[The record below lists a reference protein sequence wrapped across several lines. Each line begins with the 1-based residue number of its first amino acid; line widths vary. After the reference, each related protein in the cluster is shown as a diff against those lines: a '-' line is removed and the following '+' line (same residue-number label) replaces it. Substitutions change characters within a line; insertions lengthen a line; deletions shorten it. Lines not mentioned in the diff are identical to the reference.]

1 MNRANAEFRQLLVGA
16 LPRLRRF
23 SAALT
28 GSADEGDDLAQA
40 AVERALL
47 NADKWKAEGRFES
60 WMFKIAQ
67 NIWFDRRREAGR
79 HGVNVPLDG
88 ELATVEDGRDTA
100 ENSIMAAHARRAI
113 AGLPEEQRSVV
124 ALVLVEGMSYREAAD
139 ILQVP
144 TGTIMSRLSRARQ
157 ALAKT
162 LRVGE
167 GASTGA
173 DHRGAKI

>member
-1 MNRANAEFRQLLVGA
+1 MNRANAEFRQLLVRA

-28 GSADEGDDLAQA
+28 ASFDEGDDLAQA
-40 AVERALL
+40 AIERALL
-47 NADKWKAEGRFES
+47 NADKWQAEGRFES

-67 NIWFDRRREAGR
+67 NIWFDRKREAKRRGIS
-79 HGVNVPLDG
+79 VPLDN
-88 ELATVEDGRDTA
+88 ELAMVEDGRAIA
-100 ENSIMAAHARRAI
+100 ESSIMAFHARRAI
-113 AGLPEEQRSVV
+113 AALPEEQRTVV

-157 ALAKT
+157 SLAAT
-162 LRVGE
+162 LRVGD
-167 GASTGA
+167 GASAGTE
-173 DHRGAKI
+173 DRS